1 MPLKSLLLT
10 SALVAFTAAA
20 PSARSTDVSVAE
32 RTSWTIDGAR
42 SDVRFTVTKLGF
54 EDVTGIFHES
64 EGTIQYEP
72 DRPERSRIEWRI
84 KVASVT
90 TEATNRDK
98 TLQAPEYFD
107 AARHPYLS
115 FVSQSVRGL
124 SGGRLEVLGHL
135 TMRGVTRPLV
145 TTVNVVNRGPTPAFE
160 TAFEVNR
167 YDFGIAGG
175 SVMGRLI
182 GRTVRVRL
190 VAAVVPDS
198 TNSEGDA
205 R

>member
-1 MPLKSLLLT
+1 MPLKSLFLT

-20 PSARSTDVSVAE
+20 PAARTDDCSAAE
-32 RTSWTIDGAR
+32 RTSWTIDGSR
-42 SDVRFTVTKLGF
+42 SDVRFTVTKFGF

-64 EGTIQYEP
+64 EGTIQYDP
-72 DRPERSRIEWRI
+72 AHPEHGRIEWRI

-107 AARHPYLS
+107 AARHPCLT

-124 SGGRLEVLGHL
+124 PDGRLEVSGELN
-135 TMRGVTRPLV
+135 MRGVTRPLV
-145 TTVNVVNRGPTPAFE
+145 TTVRVVTSGPSPTFG
-160 TAFEVNR
+160 TAFEGNR

-190 VAAVVPDS
+190 VAAVVPDL
-198 TNSEGDA
+198 TISEGDA

>member
-20 PSARSTDVSVAE
+20 PAARSSHGEAAE
-32 RTSWTIDGAR
+32 RDTWTIDGAR

-64 EGTIQYEP
+64 EGTIQYDP

-107 AARHPYLS
+107 AARHPYLT
-115 FVSQSVRGL
+115 FTSQSVRGL
-124 SGGRLEVLGHL
+124 PGGRLEVSGQL
-135 TMRGVTRPLV
+135 TMRGVTRPLI
-145 TTVNVVNRGPTPAFE
+145 TTVNVMPRGPSPAFE

-175 SVMGRLI
+175 RVMGRLI

-190 VAAVVPDS
+190 VAAVVPDMS
-198 TNSEGDA
+198 RAGA
-205 R
+205 PGL

>member
-1 MPLKSLLLT
+1 MPLKRLLLT

-20 PSARSTDVSVAE
+20 PSARSTDAPIVE
-32 RTSWTIDGAR
+32 RTNWTIDGSR

-54 EDVTGIFHES
+54 EDVTGTFHES

-72 DRPERSRIEWRI
+72 DHPERSRIDWRI

-90 TEATNRDK
+90 TDATNRDK

-107 AARHPYLS
+107 AARHPYLT
-115 FVSQSVRGL
+115 FASQSVRGL
-124 SGGRLEVLGHL
+124 PGGRLEVSGQL

-145 TTVNVVNRGPTPAFE
+145 TTVTVVARGPAPVFE

-167 YDFGIAGG
+167 YDYGIAGG

-198 TNSEGDA
+198 TNSKGDA